1 MSRTI
6 ESEDAG
12 GRVGLDVVRELVED
26 GGINY
31 VLVRQ
36 YSSGWNELRIPDISQ
51 SLL

>member
-1 MSRTI
+1 MSPTI
-6 ESEDAG
+6 EAEDAG
-12 GRVGLDVVRELVED
+12 GRVGLDIVRELAED
-26 GGINY
+26 EGNIY